1 MISDLIRF
9 SLKDFKPYDSFVA
22 AGSVCLNANE
32 NPYSL
37 DDGEEVM
44 INRYPEGQPA
54 KLLSLLANL
63 YKIDGRELVI
73 TSGAD
78 QAIDLLVRV
87 FIDAGDTVITTPPT
101 FSMYGFY
108 TAVQGGKV
116 CEVPL
121 MTDDGYSINVDGIIA
136 AQRQT
141 GAKLVFIINPS
152 APLGHAQDKE
162 RIVAV
167 LDALRDKAMVIVDEA
182 YIEFSDLA
190 SFTVLRSSYPN
201 LAILRTLSKYYGFAG
216 LRLGSL
222 IAEKEVADKVRAIAP
237 PYSLSSAS
245 IKIAERLLTDSD
257 TLARAAANKKRIIA
271 MRRETEKF
279 LSSLSY
285 VKKVFPTVTNYIFFT
300 VDDADALKAFCA
312 EHNYMIRS
320 FASSF
325 PGGIRLSI
333 GSEKQ
338 MTDLF
343 ALLRTYKK

>member
-1 MISDLIRF
+1 MINDLIRP
-9 SLKDFKPYDSFVA
+9 SLREFEPYDSFVA

-37 DDGEEVM
+37 DDDEDLR

-54 KLLSLLANL
+54 KLVSLLSDL
-63 YKIDGRELVI
+63 YKAETGELVV

-121 MTDDGYSINVDGIIA
+121 QAADGYSVDVDGIIA

-141 GAKLVFIINPS
+141 GAKLVFISNPS
-152 APLGHAQDKE
+152 APLGHIQEKN
-162 RIVAV
+162 RIVSV

-190 SFTVLRSSYPN
+190 SFTALRSSYPN
-201 LAILRTLSKYYGFAG
+201 LVVLRTLSKYYGFAG

-245 IKIAERLLTDSD
+245 IKIAERLLSDPD
-257 TLARAAANKKRIIA
+257 TLARAAANKKRIIS
-271 MRRETEKF
+271 MRGETEKF
-279 LSSLSY
+279 LSSLLY
-285 VKKVFPTVTNYIFFT
+285 VKKVFPTATNYVFFT
-300 VDDADALKAFCA
+300 VDDADALKSFCA

-338 MTDLF
+338 MADLF
-343 ALLRTYKK
+343 ALLRSYKK